1 MAFDLRVM
9 SGTGKQEQ
17 LDSSDAVHSQPT
29 GATRLRLGAR
39 KRGKSTGRLKKIA
52 VAAMELV
59 QTNPQL
65 KIMAFNHNDLDL
77 AMRMLEVAL
86 SIEICF

>member
-1 MAFDLRVM
+1 
-9 SGTGKQEQ
+9 
-17 LDSSDAVHSQPT
+17 
-29 GATRLRLGAR
+29 
-39 KRGKSTGRLKKIA
+39 
-52 VAAMELV
+52 MELV